1 MKWSKRKNLKG
12 TNLTHK
18 LSVLSFPDQKK
29 KKTDGQEAEKKLKS
43 VLPGANDNPE
53 TDQMNIKTHKLKSQ

>member
-1 MKWSKRKNLKG
+1 MKWSKRKKSEG
-12 TNLTHK
+12 QEFDAQAV
-18 LSVLSFPDQKK
+18 SSFFPDQKK

-53 TDQMNIKTHKLKSQ
+53 TDQMNIKTH